1 MHDVIIVGGGP
12 AGSLAAKDLA
22 AQGLDVLVLEEH
34 ESVGLPQHCT
44 GLISEET
51 LHMSGVRPDILNTLY
66 GAEVVFPDG
75 QTITVESDKPKA
87 KIVSRVDLD
96 VRMAQAAMAAGAV
109 YSFSDK
115 YQTHSV
121 DSGVTVRSTTG
132 SHEARVVIGADG
144 ASSAVAMTL
153 GDNRPKEYIRG
164 IQADVRYMMEDQ
176 SLFKL
181 FLGNKVA
188 PGFFAWQI
196 PCGSFTRI
204 GLCTSWSSGA
214 PSEYL
219 SNMLI
224 RMGMQDRIMKVY
236 SGKIPIGRRALIHGD
251 RCLLA
256 GDALGYVKPLSG
268 GGLYPAFKANKHL
281 VNVLTG
287 ALDSDMLFG
296 RDLSEYDRACN
307 ADFGKEMDHMYG
319 YRQRFKRL
327 SDSDFN
333 KCCDIIRKNDLV
345 PILKDLD
352 IDHPNEVIKKV
363 AKMPKVMMSAL
374 PLLMRSYR

>member
-96 VRMAQAAMAAGAV
+96 VRMAQAAMDAGAV

-281 VNVLTG
+281 VNVLTD

-327 SDSDFN
+327 TDSDFN

>member
-96 VRMAQAAMAAGAV
+96 VRMAQAAMDAGAV

-236 SGKIPIGRRALIHGD
+236 SGKIPIGRRALIYGD

-327 SDSDFN
+327 TDSDFN

>member
-96 VRMAQAAMAAGAV
+96 VRMAQAAMDAGAV

-121 DSGVTVRSTTG
+121 DPGVMVRSTTG
-132 SHEARVVIGADG
+132 MHETRVVIGADG

-164 IQADVRYMMEDQ
+164 IQADVRYVMEDQ

-236 SGKIPIGRRALIHGD
+236 SGKIPIGRRALIYGD

-327 SDSDFN
+327 TDSDFN

-345 PILKDLD
+345 SILKDLD

-363 AKMPKVMMSAL
+363 TKMPKVVMSAL

>member
-96 VRMAQAAMAAGAV
+96 VRMAQAAMDAGAV

-121 DSGVTVRSTTG
+121 DPGVTVRSTTG

-153 GDNRPKEYIRG
+153 GDNRPREYIRG
-164 IQADVRYMMEDQ
+164 IQADVRYVMEDQ

-327 SDSDFN
+327 TDSDFN

>member
-96 VRMAQAAMAAGAV
+96 VRMAQAAMDAGAV

-121 DSGVTVRSTTG
+121 DPGVTVRSTTG
-132 SHEARVVIGADG
+132 SHEARVIIGADG

-164 IQADVRYMMEDQ
+164 IQADVRYVMEDQ

-204 GLCTSWSSGA
+204 GLCTSWSAGA

-327 SDSDFN
+327 TDSDFN

-352 IDHPNEVIKKV
+352 IDYPNEVIKKV
-363 AKMPKVMMSAL
+363 VKIPKVVMSAL

>member
-96 VRMAQAAMAAGAV
+96 VRMAQAAMDAGAV

-121 DSGVTVRSTTG
+121 DPGVTVRSTTG

-153 GDNRPKEYIRG
+153 GDNRPREYIRG
-164 IQADVRYMMEDQ
+164 IQADVRYVMEDQ

-236 SGKIPIGRRALIHGD
+236 SGKIPIGRRALIYGD

-327 SDSDFN
+327 TDSDFN

>member
-96 VRMAQAAMAAGAV
+96 VRMAQAAMDAGAV

-327 SDSDFN
+327 TDSDFN